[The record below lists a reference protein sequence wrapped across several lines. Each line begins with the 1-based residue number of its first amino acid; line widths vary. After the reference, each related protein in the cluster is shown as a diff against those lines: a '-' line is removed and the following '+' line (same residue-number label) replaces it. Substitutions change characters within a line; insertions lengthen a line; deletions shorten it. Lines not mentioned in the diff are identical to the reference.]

1 MDDILAEF
9 IAETRETLEAVAGE
23 LVAWEANPDD
33 RDRLDTIFR
42 FVHTVKGSCGFLD
55 LPRLEKLSHAAE
67 DVLSEVRDGKRAA
80 DTRLV
85 SAVLAVIDRIG
96 ELAEAI
102 DTGEAVPDG
111 DDLLIAALR
120 VEHPVEPVEIE
131 AQSVPVMRGNIR
143 SIRISLDLLDRMM
156 SGVSDLVLARNELSR
171 RLQDTGVDP
180 SIEGSF
186 ERLSACVGDM
196 RDTITRTRMQRIEKL
211 FSSIPRMV
219 RDIAGEL
226 GKSVDLQIDGGDVE
240 LDREMIEI
248 IRDPLTHI
256 IRNALD
262 HGIESPALR
271 EKAGKSA
278 TGRLRVSARQSG
290 NQIVIEVGDDGR
302 GIDTERLVAKAVAA
316 GVVTFERADKL
327 SKEAQLA
334 LIFEPGLSTAKS
346 VTAISGRGVGMD
358 VVRSN
363 IERIGGVVDLDN
375 APGKGL
381 AISIRVPLTLTIIPA
396 LTVSAAGQS
405 FAIPRSAIQEIVREN
420 SASVSLERV
429 GTAMVARIRD
439 QRIPLISLEAVL
451 GLPEEAEQGV
461 RSLVV
466 LNPTGGANYAISV
479 AALHDHQELVIRP
492 SCPAIMATGVYAGM
506 TLPDTGRPMLL
517 LDPAGIAETSG
528 ILAITFDD
536 DTVIE
541 AVREADADE
550 RVSML
555 LFRDLD
561 GAERAVRLAVV
572 ERIEEVASAQI
583 RFAAGRL
590 RLSIDGRIIPLVSF
604 DTLAERDS
612 VGVLR
617 LNDGAVELAYA
628 IDEVIDIVAL
638 PSEIVRAKADG
649 IVAGVAL
656 IDGRQIEILDPYW
669 LFAEATGGGPTSSEK
684 PVCLLSSSEDPW
696 TREVLRP
703 LVEAAGYRVAFAGDL
718 EPADADIVIASDAE
732 PLETELPPGR
742 LLRLRND
749 IGARDG
755 DPSSVYRYDRA
766 GLMTAL
772 QAGRAGGHRP

>member
-23 LVAWEANPDD
+23 LVAWEANPND

-67 DVLSEVRDGKRAA
+67 DVLSEVRDGKRVA
-80 DTRLV
+80 DTHLV

-102 DTGEAVPDG
+102 ETGEAIPDG

-120 VEHPVEPVEIE
+120 ADHVAEPVEVE
-131 AQSVPVMRGNIR
+131 AQAVPALRGNTR

-171 RLQDTGVDP
+171 RLQDAGVDP

-186 ERLSACVGDM
+186 DRLSTCVGDM

-211 FSSIPRMV
+211 FNSIPRMV

-226 GKSVDLQIDGGDVE
+226 SKSVDLQIDGGDVE

-262 HGIESPALR
+262 HGIETPAVR

-290 NQIVIEVGDDGR
+290 NQIVIEVSDDGR
-302 GIDTERLVAKAVAA
+302 GIDAEKLVAKAVAA
-316 GVVTFERADKL
+316 GVVTFDRADKL
-327 SKEAQLA
+327 TKDAQLA
-334 LIFEPGLSTAKS
+334 LIFEPGLSTARS
-346 VTAISGRGVGMD
+346 VTALSGRGVGMD

-375 APGKGL
+375 AWGKGL
-381 AISIRVPLTLTIIPA
+381 TISIRVPLTLTIIPA

-420 SASVSLERV
+420 SASVTLECV
-429 GTAMVARIRD
+429 GTAQVARIRD
-439 QRIPLISLEAVL
+439 QRIPVVALEAVL
-451 GLPEEAEQGV
+451 GLDEVEGEGA

-466 LNPTGGANYAISV
+466 LNPLGGASYAISV

-517 LDPAGIAETSG
+517 LDPAGIAEKSG
-528 ILAITFDD
+528 ILAIAFEEDVTIQTAR
-536 DTVIE
+536 DTE
-541 AVREADADE
+541 TAE

-561 GAERAVRLAVV
+561 GAERAVRLGVV
-572 ERIEEVASAQI
+572 ERIEEVAGDQI
-583 RFAAGRL
+583 RYAAGRL
-590 RLSIDGRIIPLVSF
+590 RLAIDGRIIPMVSF
-604 DTLAERDS
+604 DALAERES

-638 PSEIVRAKADG
+638 PSEIVRAKAEG

-669 LFAEATGGGPTSSEK
+669 LFADATGSGPVSSEK
-684 PVCLLSSSEDPW
+684 PICLLSNGDDTW

-718 EPADADIVIASDAE
+718 EPGDADIVIASDTE
-732 PLETELPPGR
+732 PLDEELPPGR
-742 LLRLRND
+742 LLRLRSD
-749 IGARDG
+749 MGARDA

-766 GLMTAL
+766 GLMSAL
-772 QAGRAGGHRP
+772 QAGRAGRA